1 MKKVSL
7 FVLFAL
13 LSTSIFA
20 QTTWTADKAHSQVSF
35 AITHLGISEVEGL
48 FRDFEAT
55 IVASEEDFSDAKYN
69 VVIDMNSVDTGIE
82 MRDNHLRTP
91 DFFDVEK
98 YPKMTF
104 ESTSSEKVSEGKY
117 KVTGDLTFH
126 GVTKPVTLDVWHRG
140 TIPHPQ
146 NGEPVAGFQ
155 ITGTVNRSDFNV
167 GAGFP
172 EPALSDEVKIKVD
185 AEFQKKK

>member
-1 MKKVSL
+1 MKKVFS

-35 AITHLGISEVEGL
+35 AIDHLGISEVEGL

-55 IVASEEDFSDAKYN
+55 IIASEEDFSNAKYN
-69 VVIDMNSVDTGIE
+69 VTINTNSVDTGIE
-82 MRDNHLRTP
+82 MRDNHLKNA
-91 DFFDVEK
+91 DFFEVEK
-98 YPKMTF
+98 YPTMTF
-104 ESTSSEKVSEGKY
+104 ESTSTEKVSEGKF

-140 TIPHPQ
+140 TIQHPQ
-146 NGEPVAGFQ
+146 SGEPVAGFQ

-185 AEFQKKK
+185 AEFKKQE